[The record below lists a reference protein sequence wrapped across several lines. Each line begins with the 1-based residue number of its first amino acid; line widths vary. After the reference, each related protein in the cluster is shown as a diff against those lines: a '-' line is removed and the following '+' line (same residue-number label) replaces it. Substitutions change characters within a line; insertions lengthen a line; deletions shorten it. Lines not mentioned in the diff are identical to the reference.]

1 MAHYVLLFDRPADL
15 DVTGYRERSRNWIAE
30 LVRLDGFQE
39 FSAHWN
45 ALDASPNTM
54 ALIRLESTEAAIKA
68 LTAPAITDMFE
79 DMRRHGCRNIV
90 AHAFRSSEVAPDP
103 IIR

>member
-15 DVTGYRERSRNWIAE
+15 DGTGYRERSRNWIAE
-30 LVRLDGFQE
+30 MVRLHGFQE

-45 ALDASPNTM
+45 ALDTSPNTM

-68 LTAPAITDMFE
+68 VSDPAIADMFE

-90 AHAFRSSEVAPDP
+90 AYAFRSSEVAPDP

>member
-1 MAHYVLLFDRPADL
+1 MAHYVLLFDRPADI
-15 DVTGYRERSRNWIAE
+15 DGTGYRERSRNWIAE
-30 LVRLDGFQE
+30 MVRLDGFQE

-45 ALDASPNTM
+45 ALEASPNTM
-54 ALIRLESTEAAIKA
+54 ALIRLDSTEAAIKA
-68 LTAPAITDMFE
+68 LTAPAIADMFE
-79 DMRRHGCRNIV
+79 DMRRHGCRNIT

>member
-15 DVTGYRERSRNWIAE
+15 DGTGYRARSRNWIAE
-30 LVRLDGFQE
+30 MVRLDGFQE

-45 ALDASPNTM
+45 AIDASPNTM
-54 ALIRLESTEAAIKA
+54 ALIRLESTEAAVRA
-68 LTAPAITDMFE
+68 LTDPAIIDMFE

>member
-15 DVTGYRERSRNWIAE
+15 DGTGYRERSRNWIAE
-30 LVRLDGFQE
+30 MVRLEGFQE

-45 ALDASPNTM
+45 AVDASPNTM
-54 ALIRLESTEAAIKA
+54 ALIRLSSTEAAIKA
-68 LTAPAITDMFE
+68 LNAPAIAEMFD

>member
-15 DVTGYRERSRNWIAE
+15 DSTGYRQRSRNWIAE
-30 LVRLDGFQE
+30 MVRMDGFQE

-68 LTAPAITDMFE
+68 LSDPAIIEMFD
-79 DMRRHGCRNIV
+79 DMRRHGCRNIA

-103 IIR
+103 IIK

>member
-1 MAHYVLLFDRPADL
+1 MAHYVLLFDRPADI
-15 DVTGYRERSRNWIAE
+15 DGTGYRERSRNWIAE
-30 LVRLDGFQE
+30 LVRLEGFQE

-54 ALIRLESTEAAIKA
+54 ALIRLQSTEAALKA
-68 LTAPAITDMFE
+68 LTKPAITEMFE
-79 DMRRHGCRNIV
+79 DMKRHGCRNIA

>member
-15 DVTGYRERSRNWIAE
+15 DGTGYRERSRNWIAE
-30 LVRLDGFQE
+30 MVRMDGFQE

-54 ALIRLESTEAAIKA
+54 ALIRLESTEAAINA
-68 LTAPAITDMFE
+68 LSSPAITEMFE

>member
-1 MAHYVLLFDRPADL
+1 
-15 DVTGYRERSRNWIAE
+15 
-30 LVRLDGFQE
+30 
-39 FSAHWN
+39 
-45 ALDASPNTM
+45 
-54 ALIRLESTEAAIKA
+54 
-68 LTAPAITDMFE
+68 LTSPAITEMFE